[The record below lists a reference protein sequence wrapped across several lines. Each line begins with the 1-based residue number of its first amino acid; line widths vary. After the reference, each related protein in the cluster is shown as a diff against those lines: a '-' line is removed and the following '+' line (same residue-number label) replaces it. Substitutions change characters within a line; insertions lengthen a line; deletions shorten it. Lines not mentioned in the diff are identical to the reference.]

1 MPGRKSRSVERGG
14 DEDRV
19 DGDFL
24 DEIRREYG
32 RRRSRPGVV
41 MSGAGFA
48 GEVVRQIAMA
58 REAAR
63 LSQDRVDWLGTAIV
77 RTDDQLARVASK
89 KKGLEEEREAEKVAL
104 VQLNQ
109 KVEMMERMIA
119 DPDEGLKMELA
130 ELCACRSGCQC
141 IQEVLVKLCTRE
153 GEIKTVRLAPEQL
166 SDLGE
171 GEEESDWSE
180 AVAGQESVVRTRTV
194 HNVEEVRT
202 ETRRNLIQANGVSA
216 RRVEREVNRN
226 VREEQ
231 VNVEQEVTTSP
242 PLGRRGA
249 GVGQVAEEMG
259 LTDEELR
266 GAEGSNR
273 LRMVEMYEMM
283 VRYSRASLWTDV
295 EAAAGQVAMA
305 WRAFTR
311 RGGEATA
318 DRMLVRIRFESR
330 CVL

>member
-1 MPGRKSRSVERGG
+1 MERGG
-14 DEDRV
+14 DDDRV

-24 DEIRREYG
+24 DEIRCEYG

-41 MSGAGFA
+41 MTGAGFA

-77 RTDDQLARVASK
+77 RKDDQLARVAAQ
-89 KKGLEEEREAEKVAL
+89 KKGLEEDREAEKVAL
-104 VQLNQ
+104 IQLNK
-109 KVEMMERMIA
+109 KVLMMERMIA
-119 DPDEGLKMELA
+119 DPDEGLKMELS

-141 IQEVLVKLCTRE
+141 IQEVLVKLVTRQ
-153 GEIKTVRLAPEQL
+153 GEVKTVRLAPEQL

-194 HNVEEVRT
+194 RNVEEVRT
-202 ETRRNLIQANGVSA
+202 ETRRNLLQVKGVSA
-216 RRVEREVNRN
+216 RRMAREVNRN
-226 VREEQ
+226 VREEE
-231 VNVEQEVTTSP
+231 VNVEQEVTRSH
-242 PLGRRGA
+242 PLGRRG
-249 GVGQVAEEMG
+249 VGGEQQVAEEMG
-259 LTDEELR
+259 VSDEELR

-273 LRMVEMYEMM
+273 LRMVEMYELM
-283 VRYSRASLWTDV
+283 VRYARANLWTDV
-295 EAAAGQVAMA
+295 ETAAGQVAMA
-305 WRAFTR
+305 WRAFTM

-330 CVL
+330 YVL